1 MVRYI
6 PLINK
11 SKKEALNKEVLT
23 VWKKRPEKFH
33 CLKVQIIVVGVKP
46 PTPAVAEEVFI
57 DELERNL
64 DKEFFLKGAS
74 L

>member
-11 SKKEALNKEVLT
+11 SKKEALKKEVLT
-23 VWKKRPEKFH
+23 IWKKRPEKFH

-46 PTPAVAEEVFI
+46 PAPSCGGRSI
-57 DELERNL
+57 H
-64 DKEFFLKGAS
+64 
-74 L
+74 

>member
-11 SKKEALNKEVLT
+11 SEKEALNKDVLT

-46 PTPAVAEEVFI
+46 PAPAVAEEVFTNEI
-57 DELERNL
+57 ERNL
-64 DKEFFLKGAS
+64 SKAFFCKEVAV
-74 L
+74 